1 VRPDFYRDAIGV
13 ELDPGA
19 AAWLD
24 RIFGAVRSLWK
35 DFVQIDAWLSWDP
48 QPPTDSSRIA
58 VQIGDQRVGWV
69 ETGKTD
75 PYRATMDAAAERS
88 ELPFLRATLHRRNQ
102 SPRYVVEIP
111 VPRE

>member
-1 VRPDFYRDAIGV
+1 
-13 ELDPGA
+13 
-19 AAWLD
+19 
-24 RIFGAVRSLWK
+24 
-35 DFVQIDAWLSWDP
+35 
-48 QPPTDSSRIA
+48 